1 MPAFLVKDLPP
12 FLHERLRQEAT
23 RHHRSMN
30 REVITI
36 LEKEL
41 GATMPIEFPPPVKPL
56 VPVDGREIAHGIRTA
71 RVRSI
76 PAFKAYKGRF
86 SLTNEFIDAAKR
98 EGRA

>member
-12 FLHERLRQEAT
+12 VLHERLRQEAT

-41 GATMPIEFPPPVKPL
+41 GGLVQADVRRPVVPSKPL
-56 VPVDGREIAHGIRTA
+56 SAAWVRET
-71 RVRSI
+71 
-76 PAFKAYKGRF
+76 
-86 SLTNEFIDAAKR
+86 TR
-98 EGRA
+98 EMRDNR

>member
-12 FLHERLRQEAT
+12 VLHERLRQEAT

-41 GATMPIEFPPPVKPL
+41 GETRFAALPQPVKL
-56 VPVDGREIAHGIRTA
+56 KKPVDPQWVADMIREA
-71 RVRSI
+71 RDSN
-76 PAFKAYKGRF
+76 P
-86 SLTNEFIDAAKR
+86 
-98 EGRA
+98 